1 MSMNLI
7 PRGPAMTAI
16 VVTTRQ
22 CCDQNRRLIAQ
33 SRDHSARS
41 RRLLNRWWGISG
53 GSVEP
58 PVVPTDATSTHW
70 PLDELERLVRDKL
83 RRGAL
88 FVLTNGKV
96 WAGPATGRVC
106 RVCSQTISRGNECEV
121 RGRRGP
127 VYTHLL
133 CHSIWRRESQ
143 AHCENPGSSS

>member
-1 MSMNLI
+1 
-7 PRGPAMTAI
+7 MTAI

-58 PVVPTDATSTHW
+58 PVVPTDGTSTHW

-106 RVCSQTISRGNECEV
+106 RVCSQTSSVTASGGESR
-121 RGRRGP
+121 RLIAKTRDLPRRATVAAG
-127 VYTHLL
+127 
-133 CHSIWRRESQ
+133 
-143 AHCENPGSSS
+143 

>member
-1 MSMNLI
+1 
-7 PRGPAMTAI
+7 MTAI

-22 CCDQNRRLIAQ
+22 RCDQNRRLIVQ
-33 SRDHSARS
+33 SRDRSARS
-41 RRLLNRWWGISG
+41 RGLLNRWLEISG

-58 PVVPTDATSTHW
+58 PVAPTDGTSTHW

-143 AHCENPGSSS
+143 AHREGTETSS